1 MVSILL
7 PILPS
12 QKVSKIFYFFTND
25 ANYAQHHGGITL
37 DNGATLVV
45 EVMEMVYFTHDP
57 EILRLTDQHGIKATE
72 IVVSK
77 TEDTLDQSHE
87 VAVNEQS
94 RDAVVRY
101 WSVFMRDYTS
111 GAIDYDV
118 DGLFRWQFDITYEE

>member
-1 MVSILL
+1 MLKYYV
-7 PILPS
+7 
-12 QKVSKIFYFFTND
+12 
-25 ANYAQHHGGITL
+25 
-37 DNGATLVV
+37 
-45 EVMEMVYFTHDP
+45 HDP

-72 IVVSK
+72 VAVSK

-87 VAVNEQS
+87 VAVNERS

-118 DGLFRWQFDITYEE
+118 DGLFRPEFDLKL